1 MARDIIHSF
10 STGDD
15 VAKAV
20 ADRFITY
27 TNACIAETGS
37 CVVAVSGGTT
47 PNALFSLLDTDAYT
61 NHIDWEHIFF
71 LWVDERFVPQ
81 SNPDNNFGRAKDRL
95 FGNIMGAAHYYPVP
109 TNNGTVEEA
118 ADKYEQEV
126 KMVLKRTEKE
136 TIDLV
141 LLGLGDDGHT
151 ASLFPKSDAL
161 YERDRLV
168 VAVKDGKVWDRVT
181 LTFPVLETAKS
192 VWFTVV
198 GSSKEAALAR
208 VLRQRAEYEE
218 YSWEDRVDHCL
229 PGAVLTHDPVEW
241 YVDESAYSKQ

>member
-1 MARDIIHSF
+1 M
-10 STGDD
+10 
-15 VAKAV
+15 
-20 ADRFITY
+20 
-27 TNACIAETGS
+27 
-37 CVVAVSGGTT
+37 
-47 PNALFSLLDTDAYT
+47 
-61 NHIDWEHIFF
+61 
-71 LWVDERFVPQ
+71 
-81 SNPDNNFGRAKDRL
+81 
-95 FGNIMGAAHYYPVP
+95 
-109 TNNGTVEEA
+109 
-118 ADKYEQEV
+118 
-126 KMVLKRTEKE
+126 
-136 TIDLV
+136 
-141 LLGLGDDGHT
+141 T

-192 VWFTVV
+192 IWFTVV

>member
-1 MARDIIHSF
+1 
-10 STGDD
+10 
-15 VAKAV
+15 
-20 ADRFITY
+20 
-27 TNACIAETGS
+27 
-37 CVVAVSGGTT
+37 
-47 PNALFSLLDTDAYT
+47 
-61 NHIDWEHIFF
+61 
-71 LWVDERFVPQ
+71 
-81 SNPDNNFGRAKDRL
+81 
-95 FGNIMGAAHYYPVP
+95 MGAAHYYPVP

-192 VWFTVV
+192 IWFTVV